1 MVETSIYL
9 FILRRHRKTVAHTV
23 IMAASLSPK
32 WVYNFWIKNFV
43 CDTLFKKRK
52 NESNIELTRLTG
64 LNVDGPRQHVQHKRD
79 RTLRDQPQWIGM
91 FPTWGKGPVTHL
103 KIFNLELFP
112 SKEKLGQKMN
122 QRLKERPSR
131 DCLPWDQS
139 HQQTLIPDT
148 IVGAKMCLQIR
159 AWYSCSL
166 RGCASM

>member
-1 MVETSIYL
+1 MPG
-9 FILRRHRKTVAHTV
+9 
-23 IMAASLSPK
+23 SLSPK
-32 WVYNFWIKNFV
+32 VVYNYWIKNFV
-43 CDTLFKKRK
+43 CDTLKKWK
-52 NESNIELTRLTG
+52 HEKNIELTRLTG
-64 LNVDGPRQHVQHKRD
+64 LNVDGPIQNVQHKGD

-131 DCLPWDQS
+131 DCLPWDPS

-148 IVGAKMCLQIR
+148 IVGTKMCLQIG
-159 AWYSCSL
+159 AWYGCSL
-166 RGCASM
+166 RGCVSM

>member
-9 FILRRHRKTVAHTV
+9 FILRGHRKTVPHSG
-23 IMAASLSPK
+23 IMADSLSPK

-112 SKEKLGQKMN
+112 SKEKLVQKN
-122 QRLKERPSR
+122 ESDIEGKTIQRLPTLGSIPSA
-131 DCLPWDQS
+131 
-139 HQQTLIPDT
+139 DT
-148 IVGAKMCLQIR
+148 NPR
-159 AWYSCSL
+159 HYSWYQDVLTDRSL
-166 RGCASM
+166 VWLFS

>member
-9 FILRRHRKTVAHTV
+9 FILRHHRKTVAHTV

-112 SKEKLGQKMN
+112 SKEKLVQKN
-122 QRLKERPSR
+122 ESDIEGKTIQRLPTLGSIPSA
-131 DCLPWDQS
+131 
-139 HQQTLIPDT
+139 DT
-148 IVGAKMCLQIR
+148 NPR
-159 AWYSCSL
+159 HYSWCQDVLTDKSL
-166 RGCASM
+166 V